1 MELKKISETI
11 WELGKNFKEGMKVP
25 ARVVGTKKIVEAIE
39 PEVFDQLAN
48 AASLPGVIAPV
59 WAMPDTH
66 IGYDVPIGCV
76 FATDP
81 SANGVISPGAVGFD
95 INCGVRLMTTHL
107 MEKEVRP
114 KLTNLVDGLYNISG
128 AGLGSKSWIRLT
140 REELKEVLLKGMEW
154 AVEHKYGR
162 EKDLNHAEDGGK
174 MSPADPDTLSEK
186 AINRG
191 RPQLGTLGSGN
202 HYLEIQKVVEIFD
215 KKKAKELGI
224 TKRGQITVMIH
235 CGSRGLGH
243 QVATDYTNRLK
254 KKPMPYAEFN
264 TAEGHQYFKAMNCAA
279 NYAFANR
286 QLIMHKTRETFGKI
300 FKTNPKSLGLDLV
313 YDVTHNMAKIEPAGS
328 KLKAKGLGP
337 NAEGKKK
344 ILVHRKGAT
353 RSFENQPVIIGGSME
368 TASYL
373 LVGTKKAE
381 ELTFGSTSHGAGRTK
396 SRTQAKKEVRGKQLQ
411 KKLKNK
417 GIYVRTASY
426 SGLAEE
432 GGHAYKDINE
442 VIKAASETGI
452 STPIA
457 KFHPIGNIKG

>member
-1 MELKKISETI
+1 MELKKISKTI
-11 WELGKNFKEGMKVP
+11 WELKKDFKKGMNVP
-25 ARVVGTKKIVEAIE
+25 ARIVGTKKIVEAIE
-39 PEVFDQLAN
+39 PEVFDQLAD
-48 AASLPGVIAPV
+48 AASLPGVIEPV

-76 FATDP
+76 FATNPD
-81 SANGVISPGAVGFD
+81 NGGIISPGAVGFD
-95 INCGVRLMTTHL
+95 INCGIRLMTTHL

-114 KLTNLVDGLYNISG
+114 KLANLVNGLYKISG

-140 REELKEVLLKGMEW
+140 SEELKEVLEKGMEW
-154 AVEHKYGR
+154 AVKHEYGR
-162 EKDLNHAEDGGK
+162 KEDLDHTEDGGK
-174 MSPADPDTLSEK
+174 MSPADPNTLSEK
-186 AINRG
+186 AIDRG

-202 HYLEIQKVVEIFD
+202 HFLEVQKVVEIFNE
-215 KKKAKELGI
+215 KKAKKLGI
-224 TKRGQITVMIH
+224 EKIGQIAVMIH

-243 QVATDYTNRLK
+243 QVATDYTNKLK
-254 KKPMPYAEFN
+254 KEPMPYADFN
-264 TAEGHQYFKAMNCAA
+264 SSDGQEYFKAMNCAA

-286 QLIMHKTRETFGKI
+286 QLIMHKTRQTFGKT
-300 FKTNPKSLGLDLV
+300 FQTNPKNLGLNLI

-328 KLKAKGLGP
+328 KLKAEGLGP
-337 NAEGKKK
+337 NAKNKKK

-396 SRTQAKKEVRGKQLQ
+396 SRTQAKKEVQGKQLQ
-411 KKLKNK
+411 QKLKEK
-417 GIYVRTASY
+417 GIYIKGASY

-457 KFHPIGNIKG
+457 KFHPIGNVKG